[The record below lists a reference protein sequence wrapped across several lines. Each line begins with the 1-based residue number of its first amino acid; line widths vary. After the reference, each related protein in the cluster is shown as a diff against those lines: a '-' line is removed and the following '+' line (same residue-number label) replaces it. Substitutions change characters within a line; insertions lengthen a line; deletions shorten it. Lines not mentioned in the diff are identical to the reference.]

1 MMVSKSMKC
10 CTVLLQMME
19 VLRDGSELV
28 FLYQLVNGHSNNSLA
43 CHIASIAGLPQELVE
58 RGSEVSSYIN
68 HCLKPIAHGHLCTLP
83 CKQLNSSN
91 VYYMIVS

>member
-1 MMVSKSMKC
+1 
-10 CTVLLQMME
+10 MME

-28 FLYQLVNGHSNNSLA
+28 FLYQLVSGHSNNSLA

-68 HCLKPIAHGHLCTLP
+68 HHLNPIAHGHLCTLP

-91 VYYMIVS
+91 VYYIIVF